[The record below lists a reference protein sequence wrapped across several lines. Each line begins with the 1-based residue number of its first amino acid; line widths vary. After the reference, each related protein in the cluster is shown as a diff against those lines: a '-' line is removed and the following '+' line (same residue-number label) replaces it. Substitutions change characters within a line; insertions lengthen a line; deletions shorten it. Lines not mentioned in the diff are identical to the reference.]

1 MLSINT
7 GQCRPERGRRQLQT
21 TTPAPDIAHKMQQC
35 YTNRKTMNL
44 CMRCAKETKDE
55 DIFPSCCSNEDDL
68 RDWCKKYI
76 EFGQ

>member
-1 MLSINT
+1 
-7 GQCRPERGRRQLQT
+7 
-21 TTPAPDIAHKMQQC
+21 
-35 YTNRKTMNL
+35 
-44 CMRCAKETKDE
+44 MRCAKETKDE